1 MRTSAMAMAE
11 ELGRCRKRTDRI
23 WDEVGGWGGG
33 GEMAWVVVLLFIEMG
48 ARGQGVWEQM

>member
-1 MRTSAMAMAE
+1 MAMAE